1 MKSPKKRSLNEL
13 RQTKDSYYVVPKA
26 KSNTSLKNLLEE
38 YFASKNESLNAKTLI
53 ILLITCVQMAIN
65 SELQGVE
72 KYRK

>member
-38 YFASKNESLNAKTLI
+38 YFASKNESLNAENIDNFIDHLCSNGYKFR
-53 ILLITCVQMAIN
+53 ITG
-65 SELQGVE
+65 S
-72 KYRK
+72 